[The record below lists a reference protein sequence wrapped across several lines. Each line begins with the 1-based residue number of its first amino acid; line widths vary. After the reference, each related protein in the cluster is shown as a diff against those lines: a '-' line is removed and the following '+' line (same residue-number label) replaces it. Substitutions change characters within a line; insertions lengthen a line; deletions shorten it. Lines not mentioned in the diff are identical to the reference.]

1 MRYRFEILEIS
12 RLHSHEAIQPKMLD
26 TLAKQI
32 EEDGFLIKPIVVDDE
47 NYVILDGHHRYEA
60 LKKLGCKRI
69 PVYLVDYMDGAIEV
83 VTWPG
88 AVVNEISK
96 KEIIDMGLSE
106 NVYPPKTSR
115 HIVKVLL
122 EDRPVELRDLR

>member
-1 MRYRFEILEIS
+1 MRYRFEITDIAI
-12 RLHSHEAIQPKMLD
+12 LHSHEAIDPEMLD
-26 TLAKQI
+26 YLAKQI
-32 EEDGFLIKPIVVDDE
+32 AEDGVLIKPIIVDD
-47 NYVILDGHHRYEA
+47 NDFVILDGHHRLEA
-60 LKKLGCKRI
+60 LKKLGCTRI

-88 AVVNEISK
+88 AVVDEITK
-96 KEIIDMGLSE
+96 GEIIAMGLSD

-122 EDRPVELRDLR
+122 EDRPIPLSELR